1 MRANTLPPAS
11 DGNASVQTSPP
22 FYANELSPACGP
34 STGGTKFIIHG
45 SGFNFSGNSQ
55 QQSTA
60 TLTSYWAHP
69 TDLDD
74 AKVRFMHGDKILASV
89 AATIQNSSK
98 IECTTVPYTRP
109 LLHTTCESWGSV
121 SLWISVRGSPYVQC
135 KTPFVYYHQPFI
147 FHMSPRAVSVAAV
160 ANNDADVS
168 LRLTVAA
175 TPQHTQTPAQRERLA
190 LDMQRHVMHFRI
202 LPQSP
207 SAASSST
214 IVAVR
219 GTILPDDGAVD
230 GVRASIHVPSQLS
243 VGTYALQI
251 AFNNTDFPPLP
262 SDPIRANHADDDDM
276 WTSWT
281 SHGQFTVFS
290 PPTLSAVSPTACF
303 YAEGQHLTLYG
314 QHLAP
319 PGVTS
324 SPRHH
329 ATAKAIVRF
338 THVVSSSATHATWTG
353 GGGPYFVHASFTTD
367 DPTTLVVKSPRFND
381 AGQYEVAVSVNGGV
395 DFSALS
401 SSLLLVYW
409 KPTCEY
415 VTPAYGVSMGGTDLH
430 LRISF
435 GQLRHEG
442 DRPRVALEDST
453 FDDPNGL
460 IRVRFMSDLLPTVRG
475 HVSSCR
481 KFFHCTTP
489 KNAMVDQFRRMVVV
503 MMCGICSHSQLEAMG
518 LQVSVDGGVVFFDL
532 TPKTPFSYY
541 APPKLRMYT
550 PVQGPATG
558 GTTVHLHVGVPIPD
572 TFTCHLRFRRA
583 KLLHQDIH
591 DVPMTKSTDGLVL
604 TCISPKWHLE
614 PGETYAMAL
623 VELTLNGVDYVSDT
637 TEFEPCGHPLF
648 AGLGHQFCYY
658 APPRLTDVSAK
669 FLSCR
674 GHDQVVIRGAGL
686 LECGGPIRVAFSN
699 GTTTKYVDAS
709 RVDGDRVECRAP
721 PFAPGTGM
729 LLVQNVG
736 RGQTDMRRTM

>member
-1 MRANTLPPAS
+1 
-11 DGNASVQTSPP
+11 
-22 FYANELSPACGP
+22 
-34 STGGTKFIIHG
+34 FIIHG

-109 LLHTTCESWGSV
+109 LLHTTCASWGSV
-121 SLWISVRGSPYVQC
+121 SLWISLRGSPYVQC

-207 SAASSST
+207 SVASSST
-214 IVAVR
+214 ILAVR

-230 GVRASIHVPSQLS
+230 GVRASIHVPSQLA

-262 SDPIRANHADDDDM
+262 SDPIR
-276 WTSWT
+276 
-281 SHGQFTVFS
+281 
-290 PPTLSAVSPTACF
+290 
-303 YAEGQHLTLYG
+303 
-314 QHLAP
+314 
-319 PGVTS
+319 
-324 SPRHH
+324 
-329 ATAKAIVRF
+329 
-338 THVVSSSATHATWTG
+338 
-353 GGGPYFVHASFTTD
+353 VHAAFTTD

-381 AGQYEVAVSVNGGV
+381 AGQYEVAVSVNDGV
-395 DFSALS
+395 HFSALS

-489 KNAMVDQFRRMVVV
+489 KNAMVDQFR
-503 MMCGICSHSQLEAMG
+503 HSQLEAMG

-558 GTTVHLHVGVPIPD
+558 GTSVHLHVGVPIPD
-572 TFTCHLRFRRA
+572 TFTCHLRFRGA

-591 DVPMTKSTDGLVL
+591 DVPMTKSADGLVL
-604 TCISPKWHLE
+604 TCISPMWHLE
-614 PGETYAMAL
+614 PGEAYAMAL

-648 AGLGHQFCYY
+648 AGLGHHFCYY

-709 RVDGDRVECRAP
+709 RLDGDRVECRAP

-736 RGQTDMRRTM
+736 RGQTDMRQDHVTWPCR